1 MSESVELVARPVIRV
16 ETRVS
21 QYERVSGGLA
31 SGVIIS
37 GLLAAIM
44 FFLWYSMLKTQ
55 RSIPDSFVAFAGES
69 MNPEG
74 IAEDVEE
81 PGVEEFPEVQE
92 PQLAEAL
99 ESVDVISTVRA
110 NDSVSGDAAQMG
122 TGKGLGDRRS
132 KGLGGGGSDVNEP
145 WKRWQIIYSV
155 NTMTEYAQ
163 QLDFF
168 KIELAGAEKVGD
180 NVAYLTNVSSTPNI
194 RAGVKQRE
202 KRIYFSHS
210 IPQLR
215 NWDLNL
221 LRNAN
226 VSNAGDRIP
235 LQFYPMEIINR
246 LYQLETERIQQD
258 GKKIENI
265 KNTIFNVVGTPGNYR
280 FELTKIVYLN

>member
-1 MSESVELVARPVIRV
+1 MSEPIELVQRPVIRM
-16 ETRVS
+16 ETQVS
-21 QYERVSGGLA
+21 QYEKVSGALA
-31 SGVIIS
+31 SGVIIM
-37 GLLAAIM
+37 GFLAAIM
-44 FFLWYSMLKTQ
+44 TFLWYSLLKTH
-55 RSIPDSFVAFAGES
+55 RSIPDSFVAFAGET

-74 IAEDVEE
+74 VAEDVEE

-110 NDSVSGDAAQMG
+110 NDSVAGDAAQMG

-132 KGLGGGGSDVNEP
+132 KGIGGGGKDVNEP

-155 NTMTEYAQ
+155 NTMSEYAQ
-163 QLDFF
+163 QLDHF
-168 KIELAGAEKVGD
+168 KIELAGAERVGD
-180 NVAYLTNVSSTPNI
+180 NIVYLTNVSKTPAM
-194 RAGVKQRE
+194 RAGAKRLE

-226 VSNAGDRIP
+226 VANAGDRIP
-235 LQFYPMEIINR
+235 LQFYPIDVINQMYR
-246 LYQLETERIQQD
+246 LETERIQRD
-258 GKKIENI
+258 GREIRHI
-265 KNTIFNVVGTPGNYR
+265 KSTVFNVVGTPGNYR
-280 FELTKIVYLN
+280 FELANIVYLN